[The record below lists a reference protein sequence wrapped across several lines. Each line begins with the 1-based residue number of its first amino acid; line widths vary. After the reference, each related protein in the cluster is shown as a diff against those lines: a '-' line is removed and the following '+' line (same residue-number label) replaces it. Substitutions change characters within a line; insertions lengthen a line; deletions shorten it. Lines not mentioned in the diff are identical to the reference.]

1 MKRPP
6 AIRVSCGFTL
16 IELAVVVAII
26 GILASIAY
34 PNYTE
39 YVRRGHRAD
48 AQSILMDISQRQRQY
63 FTYSRSYA
71 ADLTTLNVSVPA
83 TVTPYYTISVN
94 TGDTPPSFV
103 GGKQVVVIGAIQ
115 RDPNT
120 ASSPLSGQQIRPP
133 VTPKRTRIY
142 WRTPQ
147 DNRWNDLAIERKLI
161 AERCIWRQMPNQ
173 HLALSCKP
181 FFFSDNEPCFA

>member
-63 FTYSRSYA
+63 FTDSRSYA

-94 TGDTPPSFV
+94 TGDTPPAFAVTATAIGS
-103 GGKQVVVIGAIQ
+103 QVADGDLSINNLGTKT
-115 RDPNT
+115 P
-120 ASSPLSGQQIRPP
+120 SS
-133 VTPKRTRIY
+133 K
-142 WRTPQ
+142 W
-147 DNRWNDLAIERKLI
+147 
-161 AERCIWRQMPNQ
+161 
-173 HLALSCKP
+173 
-181 FFFSDNEPCFA
+181 

>member
-1 MKRPP
+1 MKRPS

-63 FTYSRSYA
+63 FTDNRSYA
-71 ADLTTLNVSVPA
+71 DTLEKLNVTVPA
-83 TVTPYYTISVN
+83 TVEPYYRIFVEPLPEAP
-94 TGDTPPSFV
+94 PPSFV
-103 GGKQVVVIGAIQ
+103 VTATAIGSQVADGDLSINNLGTKT
-115 RDPNT
+115 P
-120 ASSPLSGQQIRPP
+120 AS
-133 VTPKRTRIY
+133 K
-142 WRTPQ
+142 W
-147 DNRWNDLAIERKLI
+147 
-161 AERCIWRQMPNQ
+161 
-173 HLALSCKP
+173 
-181 FFFSDNEPCFA
+181 